1 MMPLK
6 NLDYSGQDFADQRM
20 VKAFIDF
27 LLSFVFLSLFTCIF
41 FWLGLVLKVMTK
53 SDNLSF

>member
-20 VKAFIDF
+20 VRAIIDF
-27 LLSFVFLSLFTCIF
+27 LLSLVFYMYLLLAWAC
-41 FWLGLVLKVMTK
+41 LKGN
-53 SDNLSF
+53 DEIR